1 MKILVGGISTKFAS
15 CSSGNPSQ
23 MSSYKKKKKKN
34 HKSKENGRGKSST
47 DESFQEIS
55 ERGEENQH
63 RKLVEKGEWKAGAA
77 PRQGLFLSFVKA

>member
-1 MKILVGGISTKFAS
+1 MFLRKPKSNELLQKE
-15 CSSGNPSQ
+15 
-23 MSSYKKKKKKN
+23 KKKN